1 MLVVV
6 ALAHIFLTY
15 TKYGRYLYVVGGNME
30 AARLSG
36 IPVDRY
42 RALAYLLSA
51 LLAAVGG
58 IILASRIGS
67 AQINAGAGYLMPSV
81 AAAFIG
87 LSVAGAGRP
96 NAIGTFAG
104 AVLVGILENG
114 LVMMSVPYYSL
125 NIIKGSVL
133 VLALALTYFRKK

>member
-1 MLVVV
+1 
-6 ALAHIFLTY
+6 
-15 TKYGRYLYVVGGNME
+15 
-30 AARLSG
+30 
-36 IPVDRY
+36 
-42 RALAYLLSA
+42 
-51 LLAAVGG
+51 
-58 IILASRIGS
+58 
-67 AQINAGAGYLMPSV
+67 MPSV